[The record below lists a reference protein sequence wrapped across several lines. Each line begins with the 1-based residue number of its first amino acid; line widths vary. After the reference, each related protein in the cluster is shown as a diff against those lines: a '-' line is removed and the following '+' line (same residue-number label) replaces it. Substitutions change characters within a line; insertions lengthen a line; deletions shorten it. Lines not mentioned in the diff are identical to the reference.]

1 MTAMYDPWGVGEA
14 LQMSM
19 RMYTHSKR
27 ATGRST
33 LLFEALKNGDS
44 VVVCTRQHG
53 DQIAQECKK
62 RDIDVTILSQEP
74 NRGIGHALSEISRRY
89 NMRGNLYFDH
99 TWFEALHLYQIQDT
113 MSLMGSFMDDMEQ
126 RRAELMKPSRT
137 PIMLHMDEPREF
149 R

>member
-1 MTAMYDPWGVGEA
+1 MTTMYDPWGVGEA

-27 ATGRST
+27 ATGRSS
-33 LLFEALKNGDS
+33 LLFEALKDGDT

-53 DQIAQECKK
+53 DQIKRECKK
-62 RDIDVTILSQEP
+62 REIEVTILSQEP

-89 NMRGNLYFDH
+89 NMLGNLYFDH

-113 MSLMGSFMDDMEQ
+113 MSLMGSFMGDMQE
-126 RRAELMKPSRT
+126 RRAKRMKPSRE
-137 PIMLHMDEPREF
+137 PSMLRMEEPRAF